1 MDKEMTHPNVIKLY
15 DLLHKYEFISS
26 KSQFKRLSCQT
37 DILLNNKPVDMLDH
51 HTTFVR
57 YSAIITIAKIEY
69 CYTPIGLITSTET
82 VPKPEQKHAVASN
95 FDLVYDLLK
104 WNWIVSEHSHFS
116 KLFENGEIKINQ
128 TNIKQYFTHIR
139 IEDIITFKDIDYS
152 IMTSGG
158 LIEQFKETQKYDVTA
173 IAQITNI
180 LFDLFINNELVDTP
194 SQLIELLKQS
204 KVNNIPMKFYNT
216 PVTVNDTI
224 TINDNKFTLKYKLV
238 DKKPKDAKVTCVPPN
253 EVLIEQNVGKIK
265 K

>member
-1 MDKEMTHPNVIKLY
+1 MINPNNIKLF
-15 DLLHKYEFISS
+15 DLLHNNKVICS
-26 KSQFKRLSCQT
+26 KSEFKRHSCT
-37 DILLNNKPVDMLDH
+37 NNVLVNDSPIELENYNTTIVKYSDIISFAYK
-51 HTTFVR
+51 
-57 YSAIITIAKIEY
+57 KY
-69 CYTPIGLITSTET
+69 CYTPIGLITATGTIDEHT
-82 VPKPEQKHAVASN
+82 NVTKPTHIEFHN
-95 FDLVYDLLK
+95 LFLVYDLLK
-104 WNWIVSEHSHFS
+104 MNDLVVTSNEF
-116 KLFENGEIKINQ
+116 KLLTDLDKVKINDIDIHKY
-128 TNIKQYFTHIR
+128 TKSLN
-139 IEDIITFKDIDYS
+139 IEDKITFKDKYYL
-152 IMTSGG
+152 IMTSGQ
-158 LIEQFKETQKYDVTA
+158 LIEKIKDDEEKMTA

-224 TINDNKFTLKYKLV
+224 TINNEEFTLKYKLV